1 MLNVLL
7 KNDFD
12 ASSRNFYN
20 ARNVF
25 LKKALFCKIQTAIA
39 SAYIDKARDIQE
51 SCAEADVSDDSEPE
65 FDGDVQLDVDL
76 K

>member
-1 MLNVLL
+1 
-7 KNDFD
+7 
-12 ASSRNFYN
+12 
-20 ARNVF
+20 VF